1 MAPRFMESCHSQP
14 PYLAHTLP
22 QATTGV
28 PYVAMYTEYGP
39 GEDNVNDYLRTP
51 TVRRARREG

>member
-1 MAPRFMESCHSQP
+1 MESCHSQP